1 MFVFVHVCV
10 CLFVCLFECL
20 GDADN
25 VGVWHFYG
33 WSYMG
38 WEVGV
43 GVLNGEREE
52 GGCDVSMW
60 KIFSNQCKKGGWV
73 LQMVQTIFSP

>member
-1 MFVFVHVCV
+1 MTLSDNVCVCTGV

-20 GDADN
+20 GDADD
-25 VGVWHFYG
+25 VGVWLFYG
-33 WSYMG
+33 CSYMG

-43 GVLNGEREE
+43 GVLNGERKTV
-52 GGCDVSMW
+52 GCHVSMW

-73 LQMVQTIFSP
+73 

>member
-1 MFVFVHVCV
+1 MFVFV

-20 GDADN
+20 GDADD
-25 VGVWHFYG
+25 VGVWLFYG

-43 GVLNGEREE
+43 GVLNG
-52 GGCDVSMW
+52 GGKRVGVMLVCGKSFL
-60 KIFSNQCKKGGWV
+60 ISAKKGGWV
-73 LQMVQTIFSP
+73 LQMVQKIFSP